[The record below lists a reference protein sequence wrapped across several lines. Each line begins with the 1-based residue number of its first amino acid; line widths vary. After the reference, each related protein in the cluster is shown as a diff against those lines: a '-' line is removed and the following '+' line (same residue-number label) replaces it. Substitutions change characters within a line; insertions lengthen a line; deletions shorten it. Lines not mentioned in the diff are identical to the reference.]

1 MVCAS
6 ALSFLYGKIYTI
18 KEPSIIII
26 IIMYQVLRKI
36 TGKVLDLNSPDLLE
50 QTWARHVYILL

>member
-50 QTWARHVYILL
+50 QMWARDVYVLL